1 MKLRL
6 FALRDISTGKVVP
19 ELFFTSKPEA
29 KKERDARGGP
39 TKFSVTTGPDHR
51 RHPSKVN

>member
-6 FALRDISTGKVVP
+6 FALRDNATGKVVP

-51 RHPSKVN
+51 RHPNKVN